1 MEKENILSELRKNIQ
16 EDKFIKIVFSDRQNG
31 EFNKIIIKSLSL
43 KNGKNIQ
50 IESFK
55 DNKAFHKN
63 IELDHFQEIEDIL
76 KGYMENFKQILLQ
89 IENLDI
95 SFIKKKESFT
105 KKINKNNLI
114 KNYIE
119 HNKKKQYILNEGDKI
134 DFLIELGL
142 MSTEGKILKSSY
154 NKFRQ
159 INKYLEFI
167 DDVIE
172 ELKSKKLIDNH
183 INVLDFGCGKSYLTF
198 ALYYYLKHYRKD
210 LSFSIVGLDL
220 KKDVIEFCNKLAQ
233 KLNYENL
240 EFLNGNIKDYD
251 RAKEV
256 DLVFSLH
263 ACNNATDY
271 SLEKA
276 LSLNAKAILAVPC
289 CHHEFFEKIQK
300 NKNSEFYNTLKIM
313 VDNGV
318 VLDKFA
324 TLATDSFRSSE
335 FYNTL
340 KIMVDNGVVLDKFAT
355 LATDSFRSLALELC
369 GYKTK
374 MIEFIDMEHTPK
386 NILIKAI
393 KSKPSNLK
401 EKLKEY
407 NKLKEFLGIQPLLEE
422 LTKKYFLIDTNTEI
436 PYN

>member
-1 MEKENILSELRKNIQ
+1 MEKENILFESIKNIQ
-16 EDKFIKIVFSDRQNG
+16 EDKLIKIVFSDRKSG
-31 EFNKIIIKSLSL
+31 DFNKVIIKPIIL
-43 KNGKNIQ
+43 KSVKNIQ

-63 IELDHFQEIEDIL
+63 IDLNNLKELEDNL
-76 KGYMENFKQILLQ
+76 KEYIDNFKQILLQ
-89 IENLDI
+89 IEGSDI
-95 SFIKKKESFT
+95 SFIRKKENFSR
-105 KKINKNNLI
+105 KEKESNLI
-114 KNYIE
+114 KTSNE

-142 MSTEGKILKSSY
+142 MSIEGKILKSSY
-154 NKFRQ
+154 NKFKQ

-172 ELKSKKLIDNH
+172 ELKAKKLITDH
-183 INVLDFGCGKSYLTF
+183 INVLDFGYGKSYLTF
-198 ALYYYLKHYRKD
+198 ALYYYLKNYRKD
-210 LSFSIVGLDL
+210 LTFSIIGLDL
-220 KKDVIEFCNKLAQ
+220 KKDVIEFCNKLAK

-251 RAKEV
+251 KSKEV

-276 LSLNAKAILAVPC
+276 LSLDAKAILAVPC
-289 CHHEFFEKIQK
+289 CHHEFFEKVQK

-313 VDNGV
+313 
-318 VLDKFA
+318 A
-324 TLATDSFRSSE
+324 
-335 FYNTL
+335 
-340 KIMVDNGVVLDKFAT
+340 DNGVVLDKFAT
-355 LATDSFRSLALELC
+355 LATDSFRSLSLELC

-386 NILIKAI
+386 NILIRAI
-393 KSKPSNLK
+393 KSKSSNLK
-401 EKLKEY
+401 EKLVEY
-407 NKLKEFLGIQPLLEE
+407 NKLKEFLGIKPLLED
-422 LTKKYFLIDTNTEI
+422 LIKKYFLIDTNTEI

>member
-31 EFNKIIIKSLSL
+31 EFNRIIIKSLSL

-63 IELDHFQEIEDIL
+63 IELDNFQEIEDIL

-105 KKINKNNLI
+105 KKENKNNLI

-263 ACNNATDY
+263 ARNNATDY

-313 VDNGV
+313 
-318 VLDKFA
+318 A
-324 TLATDSFRSSE
+324 
-335 FYNTL
+335 
-340 KIMVDNGVVLDKFAT
+340 DNGVVLDKFAT

-422 LTKKYFLIDTNTEI
+422 LIKKYFLIDTNTEI

>member
-105 KKINKNNLI
+105 KKENKNNLI

-159 INKYLEFI
+159 INRYLEFI

-233 KLNYENL
+233 KLDYKSL

-313 VDNGV
+313 ADNGV

-324 TLATDSFRSSE
+324 TLATDSFRSHWS
-335 FYNTL
+335 Y
-340 KIMVDNGVVLDKFAT
+340 VV
-355 LATDSFRSLALELC
+355 
-369 GYKTK
+369 TK
-374 MIEFIDMEHTPK
+374 QK
-386 NILIKAI
+386 
-393 KSKPSNLK
+393 
-401 EKLKEY
+401 
-407 NKLKEFLGIQPLLEE
+407 
-422 LTKKYFLIDTNTEI
+422 
-436 PYN
+436 

>member
-63 IELDHFQEIEDIL
+63 IELNNIQEIENIL
-76 KGYMENFKQILLQ
+76 KEYIENFKQILLQ
-89 IENLDI
+89 VENFDV
-95 SFIKKKESFT
+95 SFIRKKESFI
-105 KKINKNNLI
+105 KRENKNNLI
-114 KNYIE
+114 KNSNE
-119 HNKKKQYILNEGDKI
+119 HNKKKQYILNERDKI

-198 ALYYYLKHYRKD
+198 ALYYYLKNYRKD

-220 KKDVIEFCNKLAQ
+220 KKDVIIFCNKLAQ
-233 KLNYENL
+233 KLNYNNL

-263 ACNNATDY
+263 ACKMLLT
-271 SLEKA
+271 
-276 LSLNAKAILAVPC
+276 I
-289 CHHEFFEKIQK
+289 H
-300 NKNSEFYNTLKIM
+300 LK
-313 VDNGV
+313 
-318 VLDKFA
+318 K
-324 TLATDSFRSSE
+324 
-335 FYNTL
+335 
-340 KIMVDNGVVLDKFAT
+340 
-355 LATDSFRSLALELC
+355 
-369 GYKTK
+369 
-374 MIEFIDMEHTPK
+374 H
-386 NILIKAI
+386 
-393 KSKPSNLK
+393 
-401 EKLKEY
+401 
-407 NKLKEFLGIQPLLEE
+407 
-422 LTKKYFLIDTNTEI
+422 
-436 PYN
+436 

>member
-1 MEKENILSELRKNIQ
+1 MEKENVLFELKKNIQ
-16 EDKFIKIVFSDRQNG
+16 EDKLIKIVFSDRQSG
-31 EFNKIIIKSLSL
+31 DFNKVIIKPIIL
-43 KNGKNIQ
+43 KSAKNIQ

-63 IELDHFQEIEDIL
+63 IDLNNLQELEDNL
-76 KGYMENFKQILLQ
+76 KEYIDNFKQILLQ
-89 IENLDI
+89 IEGSDI
-95 SFIKKKESFT
+95 SFIRKKENFSR
-105 KKINKNNLI
+105 KEKESNLI
-114 KNYIE
+114 KTSNE

-142 MSTEGKILKSSY
+142 MSVEGKILKSSF
-154 NKFRQ
+154 NKFKQ

-172 ELKSKKLIDNH
+172 ELKAKKLITNH

-198 ALYYYLKHYRKD
+198 ALYYYLKNYRKD
-210 LSFSIVGLDL
+210 LTFSIVGLDL
-220 KKDVIEFCNKLAQ
+220 KKDVIEFCNKLAK

-251 RAKEV
+251 KSKEV

-276 LSLNAKAILAVPC
+276 LSLDAKAILAVPC

-313 VDNGV
+313 
-318 VLDKFA
+318 A
-324 TLATDSFRSSE
+324 
-335 FYNTL
+335 
-340 KIMVDNGVVLDKFAT
+340 DNGVVLDKFAT
-355 LATDSFRSLALELC
+355 LATDSFRSLSLELC

-393 KSKPSNLK
+393 KSKSSNLK
-401 EKLKEY
+401 EKLTEY
-407 NKLKEFLGIQPLLEE
+407 NKLKEFLGIKPLLED
-422 LTKKYFLIDTNTEI
+422 LIKKYFLIDTNTEI

>member
-1 MEKENILSELRKNIQ
+1 MEKENVLFELKKNIQ
-16 EDKFIKIVFSDRQNG
+16 EDKLIKIVFSDRQSG
-31 EFNKIIIKSLSL
+31 DFNKVIIKPIIL
-43 KNGKNIQ
+43 KSTKNIQ

-63 IELDHFQEIEDIL
+63 IDLNNLQELENNL
-76 KGYMENFKQILLQ
+76 KEYIDNFKQILLQ
-89 IENLDI
+89 IEGSDI
-95 SFIKKKESFT
+95 SFIRKKENFSR
-105 KKINKNNLI
+105 KEKESNLI
-114 KNYIE
+114 KTSNE

-142 MSTEGKILKSSY
+142 MSVEGKILKSSF
-154 NKFRQ
+154 NKFKQ

-172 ELKSKKLIDNH
+172 ELKAKKLITNH

-198 ALYYYLKHYRKD
+198 ALYYYLKNYRKD
-210 LSFSIVGLDL
+210 LTFSIVGLDL
-220 KKDVIEFCNKLAQ
+220 KKDVIEFCNKLAK

-251 RAKEV
+251 KSKEV

-276 LSLNAKAILAVPC
+276 LSLDAKAILAVPC

-313 VDNGV
+313 
-318 VLDKFA
+318 A
-324 TLATDSFRSSE
+324 
-335 FYNTL
+335 
-340 KIMVDNGVVLDKFAT
+340 DNGVVLDKFAT
-355 LATDSFRSLALELC
+355 LATDSFRSLSLELC

-393 KSKPSNLK
+393 KSKSSNLK
-401 EKLKEY
+401 EKLVEY
-407 NKLKEFLGIQPLLEE
+407 NKLKEFLGIKPLLED
-422 LTKKYFLIDTNTEI
+422 LIKKYFLIDTNTEI

>member
-1 MEKENILSELRKNIQ
+1 MEKENILFELKKNIQ
-16 EDKFIKIVFSDRQNG
+16 EDKLIKIVFSDRKSRD
-31 EFNKIIIKSLSL
+31 FNKVIIKPIIL
-43 KNGKNIQ
+43 KSTKNIQ

-63 IELDHFQEIEDIL
+63 IDLNNLQELENIL
-76 KGYMENFKQILLQ
+76 KEYIDNFKQILLQ
-89 IENLDI
+89 IEGSDI
-95 SFIKKKESFT
+95 SFIRKKENFSR
-105 KKINKNNLI
+105 KEKESNLV
-114 KNYIE
+114 KSSNE

-142 MSTEGKILKSSY
+142 MSVEGKILKSSF
-154 NKFRQ
+154 NKFKQ

-172 ELKSKKLIDNH
+172 ELKAKKLITNH

-198 ALYYYLKHYRKD
+198 ALYYYLKNYRKD
-210 LSFSIVGLDL
+210 LTFSIVGLDL
-220 KKDVIEFCNKLAQ
+220 KKDVIEFCNKLAK

-251 RAKEV
+251 KSKEV

-276 LSLNAKAILAVPC
+276 LSLDAKAILAVPC

-313 VDNGV
+313 
-318 VLDKFA
+318 A
-324 TLATDSFRSSE
+324 
-335 FYNTL
+335 
-340 KIMVDNGVVLDKFAT
+340 DNGVVLDKFAT
-355 LATDSFRSLALELC
+355 LATDSFRSLSLELC

-393 KSKPSNLK
+393 KSKSSNLK
-401 EKLKEY
+401 EKLNEY
-407 NKLKEFLGIQPLLEE
+407 NKLKEFLGIKPLLED
-422 LTKKYFLIDTNTEI
+422 LIKKYFSIDTNTEI

>member
-1 MEKENILSELRKNIQ
+1 MEKENVLFELKKNIQ
-16 EDKFIKIVFSDRQNG
+16 EDKLIKIVFSDRKSRD
-31 EFNKIIIKSLSL
+31 FNKVIIKPIIL
-43 KNGKNIQ
+43 KSAKNIQ

-63 IELDHFQEIEDIL
+63 IDLNNLQELEDNL
-76 KGYMENFKQILLQ
+76 KEYIDNFKQILLQ
-89 IENLDI
+89 IEGSDI
-95 SFIKKKESFT
+95 SFIRKKENFSR
-105 KKINKNNLI
+105 KEKESNLV
-114 KNYIE
+114 KTSNE

-142 MSTEGKILKSSY
+142 MSVEGKILKSSF
-154 NKFRQ
+154 NKFKQ

-172 ELKSKKLIDNH
+172 ELKVKKLITNH

-198 ALYYYLKHYRKD
+198 ALYYYLKNYRKD
-210 LSFSIVGLDL
+210 LTFSIVGLDL
-220 KKDVIEFCNKLAQ
+220 KKDVIEFCNKLAK

-251 RAKEV
+251 KSKEV

-276 LSLNAKAILAVPC
+276 LSLDAKAILAVPC
-289 CHHEFFEKIQK
+289 CHHEFFEKVQK

-313 VDNGV
+313 
-318 VLDKFA
+318 A
-324 TLATDSFRSSE
+324 
-335 FYNTL
+335 
-340 KIMVDNGVVLDKFAT
+340 DNGVVLDKFAT
-355 LATDSFRSLALELC
+355 LATDSFRSLSLELC

-386 NILIKAI
+386 NILIRAI
-393 KSKPSNLK
+393 KSKSSNLK
-401 EKLKEY
+401 EKLVEY
-407 NKLKEFLGIQPLLEE
+407 NKLKEFLGIKPLLED
-422 LTKKYFLIDTNTEI
+422 LIKKYFSIDTNTEI

>member
-1 MEKENILSELRKNIQ
+1 MEKENILFELIKNIQ
-16 EDKFIKIVFSDRQNG
+16 EDKLIKIVFSDRKSG
-31 EFNKIIIKSLSL
+31 DFNKVIIKPIIL
-43 KNGKNIQ
+43 KSTKNIQ

-63 IELDHFQEIEDIL
+63 IDLNNLQELEDSL
-76 KGYMENFKQILLQ
+76 KEYIDNFKQILLQ
-89 IENLDI
+89 IEGSDI
-95 SFIKKKESFT
+95 SFIRKKESFSR
-105 KKINKNNLI
+105 KEKESNLI
-114 KNYIE
+114 KTSNE

-142 MSTEGKILKSSY
+142 MSVEGKILKSSF
-154 NKFRQ
+154 NKFKQ

-172 ELKSKKLIDNH
+172 ELKAKKLITNH

-198 ALYYYLKHYRKD
+198 ALYYYLKNYRKD
-210 LSFSIVGLDL
+210 LTFSIVGLDL
-220 KKDVIEFCNKLAQ
+220 KKDVIEFCNKLAK

-251 RAKEV
+251 KSKEV

-276 LSLNAKAILAVPC
+276 LSLDAKAILAVPC

-313 VDNGV
+313 
-318 VLDKFA
+318 A
-324 TLATDSFRSSE
+324 
-335 FYNTL
+335 
-340 KIMVDNGVVLDKFAT
+340 DNGVVLDKFAT
-355 LATDSFRSLALELC
+355 LATDSFRSLSLELC

-386 NILIKAI
+386 NILIRAI
-393 KSKPSNLK
+393 KSKSSNLK
-401 EKLKEY
+401 EKLVEY
-407 NKLKEFLGIQPLLEE
+407 NKLKEFLGIKPLLED
-422 LTKKYFLIDTNTEI
+422 LIKKYFLIDTNTEI

>member
-1 MEKENILSELRKNIQ
+1 MEKENVLFELKKNIQ
-16 EDKFIKIVFSDRQNG
+16 EDKLIKIVFSDRKSRD
-31 EFNKIIIKSLSL
+31 FNKVIIKPIIL
-43 KNGKNIQ
+43 KSAKNIQ

-63 IELDHFQEIEDIL
+63 IDLNNLQELEDNL
-76 KGYMENFKQILLQ
+76 KEYIDNFKQILLQ
-89 IENLDI
+89 IEGSDI
-95 SFIKKKESFT
+95 SFIRKKENFSR
-105 KKINKNNLI
+105 KEKESNLI
-114 KNYIE
+114 KTSNE

-142 MSTEGKILKSSY
+142 MSVEGKILKSSF
-154 NKFRQ
+154 NKFKQ

-172 ELKSKKLIDNH
+172 ELKAKKLITNH

-198 ALYYYLKHYRKD
+198 ALYYYLKNYRKD
-210 LSFSIVGLDL
+210 LTFSIVGLDL
-220 KKDVIEFCNKLAQ
+220 KKDVIEFCNKLAK

-251 RAKEV
+251 KSKEV

-276 LSLNAKAILAVPC
+276 LSLDAKAILAVPC

-313 VDNGV
+313 
-318 VLDKFA
+318 A
-324 TLATDSFRSSE
+324 
-335 FYNTL
+335 
-340 KIMVDNGVVLDKFAT
+340 DNGVVLDKFAT
-355 LATDSFRSLALELC
+355 LATDSFRSLSLELC

-393 KSKPSNLK
+393 KSKSSNLK
-401 EKLKEY
+401 EKLTEY
-407 NKLKEFLGIQPLLEE
+407 NKLKEFLGIKPLLED
-422 LTKKYFLIDTNTEI
+422 LIKKYFLIDTNTEI

>member
-1 MEKENILSELRKNIQ
+1 MEKENVLFELKKNIQ
-16 EDKFIKIVFSDRQNG
+16 EDKLIKIVFSDRQS
-31 EFNKIIIKSLSL
+31 EDFNKVIIKPIIL
-43 KNGKNIQ
+43 KSTKNIQ

-63 IELDHFQEIEDIL
+63 IDLNNLQELEDNL
-76 KGYMENFKQILLQ
+76 KEYIDNFKQILLQ
-89 IENLDI
+89 IEGSDI
-95 SFIKKKESFT
+95 SFIRKKENFSR
-105 KKINKNNLI
+105 KEKESNLI
-114 KNYIE
+114 KTSNE

-142 MSTEGKILKSSY
+142 MSVEGKILKSSF
-154 NKFRQ
+154 NKFKQ

-172 ELKSKKLIDNH
+172 DLKAKKLITNH

-198 ALYYYLKHYRKD
+198 ALYYYLKNYRED
-210 LSFSIVGLDL
+210 LTFSIVGLDL
-220 KKDVIEFCNKLAQ
+220 KKDVIEFCNKLAK

-251 RAKEV
+251 KSKEV

-276 LSLNAKAILAVPC
+276 LSLDAKAILAVPC

-313 VDNGV
+313 
-318 VLDKFA
+318 A
-324 TLATDSFRSSE
+324 
-335 FYNTL
+335 
-340 KIMVDNGVVLDKFAT
+340 DNGVVLDKFAT
-355 LATDSFRSLALELC
+355 LATDSFRSLSLELC

-393 KSKPSNLK
+393 KSKSSNLK
-401 EKLKEY
+401 EKLVEY
-407 NKLKEFLGIQPLLEE
+407 NKLKEFLGIKPLLED
-422 LTKKYFLIDTNTEI
+422 LIKKYFLIDTNTEI

>member
-1 MEKENILSELRKNIQ
+1 MEKENVLFELKKNIQ
-16 EDKFIKIVFSDRQNG
+16 EDKLIKIVFSDRQSG
-31 EFNKIIIKSLSL
+31 DFNKVIIKPIIL
-43 KNGKNIQ
+43 KSTKNIQ

-63 IELDHFQEIEDIL
+63 IDLNNLQELEDSL
-76 KGYMENFKQILLQ
+76 KEYIDNFKQILLQ
-89 IENLDI
+89 IEGSDI
-95 SFIKKKESFT
+95 SFIRKKESFSR
-105 KKINKNNLI
+105 KEKESNLI
-114 KNYIE
+114 KTSNE

-142 MSTEGKILKSSY
+142 MSVEGKILKSSF
-154 NKFRQ
+154 NKFKQ

-172 ELKSKKLIDNH
+172 ELKAKKLITNH

-198 ALYYYLKHYRKD
+198 ALYYYLKNYRKD
-210 LSFSIVGLDL
+210 LTFSIVGLDL
-220 KKDVIEFCNKLAQ
+220 KKDVIEFCNKLAK

-251 RAKEV
+251 KSKEV

-276 LSLNAKAILAVPC
+276 LSLDAKAILAVPC

-313 VDNGV
+313 SDNGV

-324 TLATDSFRSSE
+324 TLP
-335 FYNTL
+335 
-340 KIMVDNGVVLDKFAT
+340 
-355 LATDSFRSLALELC
+355 TDSFRSLSLELC

-393 KSKPSNLK
+393 KSKSSNLK
-401 EKLKEY
+401 EKLVEY
-407 NKLKEFLGIQPLLEE
+407 NKLKEFLGIKPLLED
-422 LTKKYFLIDTNTEI
+422 LIKKYFLIDTNTEI

>member
-1 MEKENILSELRKNIQ
+1 MEKENILSELKKYIQ
-16 EDKFIKIVFSDRQNG
+16 EEKFIKIVFSDRQDG
-31 EFNKIIIKSLSL
+31 DFSKIIIKPLSL

-63 IELDHFQEIEDIL
+63 IELNNFQEIEIIL
-76 KGYMENFKQILLQ
+76 KEYIENFKQILLQ
-89 IENLDI
+89 VESFDI
-95 SFIKKKESFT
+95 SFIRKRESFIKKE
-105 KKINKNNLI
+105 NKNNLI
-114 KNYIE
+114 KSSNE
-119 HNKKKQYILNEGDKI
+119 HNKKKQYILNEGDRI

-142 MSTEGKILKSSY
+142 ITVEGKILKSSY
-154 NKFRQ
+154 NKFKQ

-183 INVLDFGCGKSYLTF
+183 INILDFGCGKSYLTF
-198 ALYYYLKHYRKD
+198 ALYYYLKNYRKD

-220 KKDVIEFCNKLAQ
+220 KKDVIEFCNKLAK

-251 RAKEV
+251 RAMEV

-300 NKNSEFYNTLKIM
+300 NKTSKLYDNLKIM
-313 VDNGV
+313 ADNGI

-324 TLATDSFRSSE
+324 S
-335 FYNTL
+335 
-340 KIMVDNGVVLDKFAT
+340 

-393 KSKPSNLK
+393 KSKSSNFK
-401 EKLKEY
+401 EKLIEY

>member
-1 MEKENILSELRKNIQ
+1 MEKENVLFELKKNIQ
-16 EDKFIKIVFSDRQNG
+16 EDKLIKIVFSDRQSG
-31 EFNKIIIKSLSL
+31 DFNKVIIKPIIL
-43 KNGKNIQ
+43 KSTKNIQ

-63 IELDHFQEIEDIL
+63 IDLNNLQELEDNL
-76 KGYMENFKQILLQ
+76 KEYIDNFKQILLQ
-89 IENLDI
+89 IEGLDI
-95 SFIKKKESFT
+95 SFIRKKENFSR
-105 KKINKNNLI
+105 KEKESNLI
-114 KNYIE
+114 KTSNE

-142 MSTEGKILKSSY
+142 MSVEGKILKSSF
-154 NKFRQ
+154 NKFKQ

-172 ELKSKKLIDNH
+172 ELKAKKLITNH

-198 ALYYYLKHYRKD
+198 ALYYYLKNYRKD
-210 LSFSIVGLDL
+210 LTFSIVGLDL
-220 KKDVIEFCNKLAQ
+220 KKDVIEFCNKLAK

-251 RAKEV
+251 KSKEV

-276 LSLNAKAILAVPC
+276 LSLDAKAILAVPC

-313 VDNGV
+313 
-318 VLDKFA
+318 A
-324 TLATDSFRSSE
+324 
-335 FYNTL
+335 
-340 KIMVDNGVVLDKFAT
+340 DNGVVLDKFAT
-355 LATDSFRSLALELC
+355 LATDSFRSLSLELC

-386 NILIKAI
+386 NILIRAI
-393 KSKPSNLK
+393 KSKSSNLK
-401 EKLKEY
+401 EKLVEY
-407 NKLKEFLGIQPLLEE
+407 NKLKEFLGIKPLLED
-422 LTKKYFLIDTNTEI
+422 LIKKYFLIDTNTEI

>member
-1 MEKENILSELRKNIQ
+1 MEKENVLFELKKNIQ
-16 EDKFIKIVFSDRQNG
+16 EDKLIKIVFSDRKSG
-31 EFNKIIIKSLSL
+31 DFNKVIIKPIIL
-43 KNGKNIQ
+43 KSAKNIQ

-63 IELDHFQEIEDIL
+63 IDLNNLQELEDNL
-76 KGYMENFKQILLQ
+76 KEYIDNFKQILLQ
-89 IENLDI
+89 IEGSDI
-95 SFIKKKESFT
+95 SFIRKKENFSR
-105 KKINKNNLI
+105 KEKDSNLI
-114 KNYIE
+114 KTSNE

-142 MSTEGKILKSSY
+142 MSVEGKILKSSF
-154 NKFRQ
+154 NKFKQ

-172 ELKSKKLIDNH
+172 ELKAKKLITNH

-198 ALYYYLKHYRKD
+198 ALYYYLKNYRKD
-210 LSFSIVGLDL
+210 LTFSIVGLDL
-220 KKDVIEFCNKLAQ
+220 KKDVIEFCNKLAK

-251 RAKEV
+251 KSKEV

-276 LSLNAKAILAVPC
+276 LSLDAKAILAVPC

-313 VDNGV
+313 
-318 VLDKFA
+318 A
-324 TLATDSFRSSE
+324 
-335 FYNTL
+335 
-340 KIMVDNGVVLDKFAT
+340 DNGVVLDKFAT
-355 LATDSFRSLALELC
+355 LATDSFRSLSLELC

-393 KSKPSNLK
+393 KSKSSNLK
-401 EKLKEY
+401 EKLIEY
-407 NKLKEFLGIQPLLEE
+407 NKLKEFLEIKPLLED
-422 LTKKYFLIDTNTEI
+422 LIKKYFLIDTNTEI

>member
-1 MEKENILSELRKNIQ
+1 MEKENILFELKKNIQ
-16 EDKFIKIVFSDRQNG
+16 EDKLIKIVFSDRKSG
-31 EFNKIIIKSLSL
+31 DFNKVIIKPIIL
-43 KNGKNIQ
+43 KSAKNIQ

-63 IELDHFQEIEDIL
+63 IDLNNLQELEDNL
-76 KGYMENFKQILLQ
+76 KEYIDNFKQILLQ
-89 IENLDI
+89 IEGSDI
-95 SFIKKKESFT
+95 SFIRKKENFSR
-105 KKINKNNLI
+105 KEKESNLI
-114 KNYIE
+114 KTSNE

-142 MSTEGKILKSSY
+142 MSVEGKILKSSF
-154 NKFRQ
+154 NKFKQ

-172 ELKSKKLIDNH
+172 ELKAKKLITNH

-198 ALYYYLKHYRKD
+198 ALYYYLKNYRKD
-210 LSFSIVGLDL
+210 LTFSIVGLDL
-220 KKDVIEFCNKLAQ
+220 KKDVIEFCNKLAK

-251 RAKEV
+251 KSKEV

-276 LSLNAKAILAVPC
+276 LSLDAKAILAVPC

-313 VDNGV
+313 
-318 VLDKFA
+318 A
-324 TLATDSFRSSE
+324 
-335 FYNTL
+335 
-340 KIMVDNGVVLDKFAT
+340 DNGVVLDKFAT
-355 LATDSFRSLALELC
+355 LATDSFRSLSLELC

-393 KSKPSNLK
+393 KSKSSNLK
-401 EKLKEY
+401 EKLVEY
-407 NKLKEFLGIQPLLEE
+407 NKLKEFLGIKPLLED
-422 LTKKYFLIDTNTEI
+422 LIKKYFLIDTNTEI

>member
-1 MEKENILSELRKNIQ
+1 MEKENILFELKKNIQ
-16 EDKFIKIVFSDRQNG
+16 EDKLIKIVFSDRKSG
-31 EFNKIIIKSLSL
+31 DFNKVIIKPIIL
-43 KNGKNIQ
+43 KSAKNIQ

-63 IELDHFQEIEDIL
+63 IDLNNLQELEDNL
-76 KGYMENFKQILLQ
+76 KEYIDNFKQILLQ
-89 IENLDI
+89 IEGSDI
-95 SFIKKKESFT
+95 SFIRKKENFSR
-105 KKINKNNLI
+105 KEKESNLI
-114 KNYIE
+114 KTSNE

-142 MSTEGKILKSSY
+142 MSVEGKILKSSF
-154 NKFRQ
+154 NKFKQ

-172 ELKSKKLIDNH
+172 ELKAKKLITNH

-198 ALYYYLKHYRKD
+198 ALYYYLKNYRKD
-210 LSFSIVGLDL
+210 LTFSIVGLDL
-220 KKDVIEFCNKLAQ
+220 KKDVIEFCNKLAK

-240 EFLNGNIKDYD
+240 EFLNGNIKDYNKS
-251 RAKEV
+251 KEV

-276 LSLNAKAILAVPC
+276 LSLDAKAILAVPC

-313 VDNGV
+313 
-318 VLDKFA
+318 A
-324 TLATDSFRSSE
+324 
-335 FYNTL
+335 
-340 KIMVDNGVVLDKFAT
+340 DNGVVLDKFAT
-355 LATDSFRSLALELC
+355 LATDSFRSLSLELC

-393 KSKPSNLK
+393 KSKSSNLK
-401 EKLKEY
+401 EKLVEY
-407 NKLKEFLGIQPLLEE
+407 NKLKEFLGIKPLLED
-422 LTKKYFLIDTNTEI
+422 LIKKYFSIDTNTEI

>member
-1 MEKENILSELRKNIQ
+1 MLKENILSELIENIKD
-16 EDKFIKIVFSDRQNG
+16 EKFIKIVFSDKQN
-31 EFNKIIIKSLSL
+31 EDFNKIIIKPLLL
-43 KNGKNIQ
+43 KSEKNIQ

-55 DNKAFHKN
+55 ENKAFHKN
-63 IELDHFQEIEDIL
+63 IELNNIQEIENIL
-76 KGYMENFKQILLQ
+76 KKYIKNFKQILLQ

-95 SFIKKKESFT
+95 SFIKKKENFL
-105 KKINKNNLI
+105 KKENKNNLI
-114 KNYIE
+114 KNSNE

-142 MSTEGKILKSSY
+142 MSVEGKILKSSY
-154 NKFRQ
+154 NKFKQ

-172 ELKSKKLIDNH
+172 ELKDKKLINNH
-183 INVLDFGCGKSYLTF
+183 INILDFGCGKSYLTF
-198 ALYYYLKHYRKD
+198 ALYYYLKNYRKN

-233 KLNYENL
+233 KLNYNNL

-251 RAKEV
+251 KAKEV

-300 NKNSEFYNTLKIM
+300 NKNSNFYSTLKIM
-313 VDNGV
+313 
-318 VLDKFA
+318 A
-324 TLATDSFRSSE
+324 
-335 FYNTL
+335 
-340 KIMVDNGVVLDKFAT
+340 DNGVVLDKFAT
-355 LATDSFRSLALELC
+355 LATDSFRSLTLELC

-374 MIEFIDMEHTPK
+374 MIEFIDTEHTPK
-386 NILIKAI
+386 NILIRAI
-393 KSKPSNLK
+393 KSKSSNLK

-407 NKLKEFLGIQPLLEE
+407 NKLKRFLGIKPLLED
-422 LTKKYFLIDTNTEI
+422 LTKKYFLIDTNIEI

>member
-1 MEKENILSELRKNIQ
+1 MQKDNILFELIEDIQ
-16 EDKFIKIVFSDRQNG
+16 KDKFIKIVFSDRQNG
-31 EFNKIIIKSLSL
+31 NFSKIIIKPLSL
-43 KNGKNIQ
+43 KTGKNIQ

-63 IELDHFQEIEDIL
+63 IELNNLQEIENTL
-76 KGYMENFKQILLQ
+76 KEYIENFKQILLQ

-95 SFIKKKESFT
+95 SFMKKKERFI
-105 KKINKNNLI
+105 KKENKNNLI
-114 KNYIE
+114 KNSNE

-142 MSTEGKILKSSY
+142 MSAEGKILKSSY
-154 NKFRQ
+154 NKFKQ

-183 INVLDFGCGKSYLTF
+183 INILDFGCGKSYLTF

-251 RAKEV
+251 KSKEV

-276 LSLNAKAILAVPC
+276 LSLSAKAILAVPC

-300 NKNSEFYNTLKIM
+300 SKNSDFYNTLKIM
-313 VDNGV
+313 
-318 VLDKFA
+318 L
-324 TLATDSFRSSE
+324 
-335 FYNTL
+335 
-340 KIMVDNGVVLDKFAT
+340 DNGVVLDKFAT
-355 LATDSFRSLALELC
+355 LATDSFRSLTLELC

-374 MIEFIDMEHTPK
+374 MIEFIDTEHTPK
-386 NILIKAI
+386 NILIRAI
-393 KSKPSNLK
+393 KSKSSNLK

-407 NKLKEFLGIQPLLEE
+407 NRLKEFLGIQPLLED

>member
-1 MEKENILSELRKNIQ
+1 MEKENILFESIKNIQ
-16 EDKFIKIVFSDRQNG
+16 EDKLIKIVFSDRKSG
-31 EFNKIIIKSLSL
+31 DFNKVIIKPIIL
-43 KNGKNIQ
+43 KSVKNIQ

-63 IELDHFQEIEDIL
+63 IDLNNLKELEDNL
-76 KGYMENFKQILLQ
+76 KEYIDNFKQILLQ
-89 IENLDI
+89 IEGSDI
-95 SFIKKKESFT
+95 SFIRKKENFSR
-105 KKINKNNLI
+105 KEKESNLI
-114 KNYIE
+114 KTSNE

-142 MSTEGKILKSSY
+142 MSIEGKILKSSY
-154 NKFRQ
+154 NKFKQ

-172 ELKSKKLIDNH
+172 ELKAKKLITDH

-198 ALYYYLKHYRKD
+198 ALYYYLKNYRKD
-210 LSFSIVGLDL
+210 LTFSIIGLDL
-220 KKDVIEFCNKLAQ
+220 KKDVIEFCNKLAK

-251 RAKEV
+251 KSKEV

-276 LSLNAKAILAVPC
+276 LSLDAKAILAVPY
-289 CHHEFFEKIQK
+289 CHHEFFEKVQK

-313 VDNGV
+313 
-318 VLDKFA
+318 A
-324 TLATDSFRSSE
+324 
-335 FYNTL
+335 
-340 KIMVDNGVVLDKFAT
+340 DNGVVLDKFAT
-355 LATDSFRSLALELC
+355 LATDSFRSLSLELC

-386 NILIKAI
+386 NILIRAI
-393 KSKPSNLK
+393 KSKSSNLK
-401 EKLKEY
+401 EKLVEY
-407 NKLKEFLGIQPLLEE
+407 NKLKEFLGIKPLLED
-422 LTKKYFLIDTNTEI
+422 LIKKYFLIDTNTEI

>member
-1 MEKENILSELRKNIQ
+1 MEKENVLFELKKNIQ
-16 EDKFIKIVFSDRQNG
+16 EDKLIKIVFSDRKSG
-31 EFNKIIIKSLSL
+31 DFNKVIIKPIIL
-43 KNGKNIQ
+43 KSARNIQ

-63 IELDHFQEIEDIL
+63 IDLNNLQELEDNL
-76 KGYMENFKQILLQ
+76 KEYIDNFKQILLQ
-89 IENLDI
+89 IEGSDI
-95 SFIKKKESFT
+95 SFIRKKENFSR
-105 KKINKNNLI
+105 KEKESNLI
-114 KNYIE
+114 KTSNE

-142 MSTEGKILKSSY
+142 MSVEGKILKSSF
-154 NKFRQ
+154 NKFKQ

-172 ELKSKKLIDNH
+172 ELKAKKLITNH

-198 ALYYYLKHYRKD
+198 ALYYYLKNYRKD
-210 LSFSIVGLDL
+210 LTFSIVGLDL
-220 KKDVIEFCNKLAQ
+220 KKDVIEFCNKLAK

-251 RAKEV
+251 KSKEV

-276 LSLNAKAILAVPC
+276 LSLDAKAILAVPC

-313 VDNGV
+313 ADNGV
-318 VLDKFA
+318 VLDKFP
-324 TLATDSFRSSE
+324 
-335 FYNTL
+335 
-340 KIMVDNGVVLDKFAT
+340 T
-355 LATDSFRSLALELC
+355 LATDSFRSLSLELC

-393 KSKPSNLK
+393 KSKSSNLK
-401 EKLKEY
+401 EKLTEY
-407 NKLKEFLGIQPLLEE
+407 NKLKEFLGIKPLLED
-422 LTKKYFLIDTNTEI
+422 LIKKYFLIDTNTEI

>member
-1 MEKENILSELRKNIQ
+1 MEKENVLFELKKNIQ
-16 EDKFIKIVFSDRQNG
+16 EDKLIKIVFSDRQSG
-31 EFNKIIIKSLSL
+31 DFNKVIIKPIIL
-43 KNGKNIQ
+43 KSAKNIQ

-63 IELDHFQEIEDIL
+63 IDLNNLQELEDNL
-76 KGYMENFKQILLQ
+76 KEYIDNFKQILLQ
-89 IENLDI
+89 IEGSDI
-95 SFIKKKESFT
+95 SFIRKKENFSR
-105 KKINKNNLI
+105 KEKESNLI
-114 KNYIE
+114 KTSNE

-142 MSTEGKILKSSY
+142 MSVEGKILKSSF
-154 NKFRQ
+154 NKFKQ

-172 ELKSKKLIDNH
+172 ELKAKKLITNH

-198 ALYYYLKHYRKD
+198 ALYYYLKNYRKD
-210 LSFSIVGLDL
+210 LTFSIVGLDL
-220 KKDVIEFCNKLAQ
+220 KKDVIEFCNKLAK

-251 RAKEV
+251 KSKEV

-276 LSLNAKAILAVPC
+276 LSLDAKAILAVPC

-313 VDNGV
+313 
-318 VLDKFA
+318 A
-324 TLATDSFRSSE
+324 
-335 FYNTL
+335 
-340 KIMVDNGVVLDKFAT
+340 DNGVVLDKFAT
-355 LATDSFRSLALELC
+355 LATDSFRSLSLELC

-393 KSKPSNLK
+393 KSKSSNLK
-401 EKLKEY
+401 EKLTEY
-407 NKLKEFLGIQPLLEE
+407 NKLKEFLGIKPLLED
-422 LTKKYFLIDTNTEI
+422 LIKKYFSIDTNTEI

>member
-1 MEKENILSELRKNIQ
+1 MEKENVLFELKKNIQ
-16 EDKFIKIVFSDRQNG
+16 EDKLIKIVFSDRQSG
-31 EFNKIIIKSLSL
+31 DFNKVIIKPIIL
-43 KNGKNIQ
+43 KSTKNIQ

-63 IELDHFQEIEDIL
+63 IDLNNLQELENNL
-76 KGYMENFKQILLQ
+76 KEYIDNFKQILLQ
-89 IENLDI
+89 IEGSDI
-95 SFIKKKESFT
+95 SFIRKKENFSR
-105 KKINKNNLI
+105 KEKESNLI
-114 KNYIE
+114 KTSNE

-142 MSTEGKILKSSY
+142 MSVEGKILKSSF
-154 NKFRQ
+154 NKFKQ

-172 ELKSKKLIDNH
+172 ELKAKKLITNH

-198 ALYYYLKHYRKD
+198 ALYYYLKNYRKD
-210 LSFSIVGLDL
+210 LTFSIVGLDL
-220 KKDVIEFCNKLAQ
+220 KKDVIAFCNKLAK

-251 RAKEV
+251 KSKEV

-276 LSLNAKAILAVPC
+276 LSLDAKAILAVPC

-313 VDNGV
+313 
-318 VLDKFA
+318 A
-324 TLATDSFRSSE
+324 
-335 FYNTL
+335 
-340 KIMVDNGVVLDKFAT
+340 DNGVVLDKFAT
-355 LATDSFRSLALELC
+355 LATDSFRSLSLELC

-393 KSKPSNLK
+393 KSKSSNLK
-401 EKLKEY
+401 EKLTEY
-407 NKLKEFLGIQPLLEE
+407 NKLKEFLGIKPLLED
-422 LTKKYFLIDTNTEI
+422 LIKKYFSIDTNTEI

>member
-63 IELDHFQEIEDIL
+63 IELDNFQEIEDIL

-198 ALYYYLKHYRKD
+198 ALYYLKHYRKD

-300 NKNSEFYNTLKIM
+300 NKDSEFYNTLKIM
-313 VDNGV
+313 
-318 VLDKFA
+318 A
-324 TLATDSFRSSE
+324 
-335 FYNTL
+335 
-340 KIMVDNGVVLDKFAT
+340 DNGVVLDKFAT

-386 NILIKAI
+386 NILIRAV
-393 KSKPSNLK
+393 KSKSSNLK

-407 NKLKEFLGIQPLLEE
+407 NRLKDFLGINPLLED
-422 LTKKYFLIDTNTEI
+422 LSKKYFLIDTNIEI

>member
-1 MEKENILSELRKNIQ
+1 MEKENVLFELKKNIQ
-16 EDKFIKIVFSDRQNG
+16 EDKLIKIVFSDRQSG
-31 EFNKIIIKSLSL
+31 DFNKVIIKPIIL
-43 KNGKNIQ
+43 KSTKNIQ

-63 IELDHFQEIEDIL
+63 IDLNNLQELEDNL
-76 KGYMENFKQILLQ
+76 KEYIDNFKQILLQ
-89 IENLDI
+89 IEGTDI
-95 SFIKKKESFT
+95 SFIRKKEKES
-105 KKINKNNLI
+105 NLI
-114 KNYIE
+114 KNSNK
-119 HNKKKQYILNEGDKI
+119 HNKKKQYILNEGNKI

-142 MSTEGKILKSSY
+142 MSVEGKILKSSF
-154 NKFRQ
+154 NKFKQ

-172 ELKSKKLIDNH
+172 ELKAKKLITNH

-198 ALYYYLKHYRKD
+198 ALYYYLKNYRKD
-210 LSFSIVGLDL
+210 LTFSIVGLDL
-220 KKDVIEFCNKLAQ
+220 KKDVIEFCNKLAK

-251 RAKEV
+251 KSKEV

-276 LSLNAKAILAVPC
+276 LSLDAKAILAVPC

-313 VDNGV
+313 
-318 VLDKFA
+318 A
-324 TLATDSFRSSE
+324 
-335 FYNTL
+335 
-340 KIMVDNGVVLDKFAT
+340 DNGVVLDKFAT
-355 LATDSFRSLALELC
+355 LATDSFRSLSLELC

-393 KSKPSNLK
+393 KSKSSNLK
-401 EKLKEY
+401 EKLVEY
-407 NKLKEFLGIQPLLEE
+407 NKLKEFLGIKPLLED
-422 LTKKYFLIDTNTEI
+422 LIKKYFSIDTNTEI

>member
-1 MEKENILSELRKNIQ
+1 MEKENVLFELKKNIQ
-16 EDKFIKIVFSDRQNG
+16 EDKLIKIVFSDRQSG
-31 EFNKIIIKSLSL
+31 DFNKVIIKPIIL
-43 KNGKNIQ
+43 KSTKNIQ

-63 IELDHFQEIEDIL
+63 IDLNNLQELEDNL
-76 KGYMENFKQILLQ
+76 KEYIDNFKQILLQ
-89 IENLDI
+89 IEGLDI
-95 SFIKKKESFT
+95 SFIRKKENFSR
-105 KKINKNNLI
+105 KEKESNLI
-114 KNYIE
+114 KTSNE

-142 MSTEGKILKSSY
+142 MSVEGKILKSSY
-154 NKFRQ
+154 NKFKQ

-172 ELKSKKLIDNH
+172 ELKAKKLITNH

-198 ALYYYLKHYRKD
+198 ALYYYLKNYRKD
-210 LSFSIVGLDL
+210 LTFSIVGLDL
-220 KKDVIEFCNKLAQ
+220 KKDVIEFCNKLAK

-251 RAKEV
+251 KSKEV

-276 LSLNAKAILAVPC
+276 LSLDAKAILAVPC

-313 VDNGV
+313 
-318 VLDKFA
+318 A
-324 TLATDSFRSSE
+324 
-335 FYNTL
+335 
-340 KIMVDNGVVLDKFAT
+340 DNGVVLDKFAT
-355 LATDSFRSLALELC
+355 LATDSFRSLSLELC

-393 KSKPSNLK
+393 KSKSSNLK
-401 EKLKEY
+401 EKLVEY
-407 NKLKEFLGIQPLLEE
+407 NKLKEFLGIKPLLED
-422 LTKKYFLIDTNTEI
+422 LIKKYFLIDTNTEI

>member
-43 KNGKNIQ
+43 KNCKNIQ

-63 IELDHFQEIEDIL
+63 IELDNFQEIEDIL

-105 KKINKNNLI
+105 KKENKNNLI

-159 INKYLEFI
+159 INRYLEFI

-172 ELKSKKLIDNH
+172 ELKSKKLINNH

-198 ALYYYLKHYRKD
+198 ALYYY
-210 LSFSIVGLDL
+210 
-220 KKDVIEFCNKLAQ
+220 Q

-313 VDNGV
+313 ADNGV

-324 TLATDSFRSSE
+324 S
-335 FYNTL
+335 
-340 KIMVDNGVVLDKFAT
+340 

>member
-1 MEKENILSELRKNIQ
+1 MEKENVLFELKKNIQ
-16 EDKFIKIVFSDRQNG
+16 EDKLIKIVFSDRKSRD
-31 EFNKIIIKSLSL
+31 FNKVIIKPIIL
-43 KNGKNIQ
+43 KSAKNIQ

-63 IELDHFQEIEDIL
+63 IDLNNLQELEDNL
-76 KGYMENFKQILLQ
+76 KEYIDNFKQILLQ
-89 IENLDI
+89 IEGSDI
-95 SFIKKKESFT
+95 SFIRKKENFSR
-105 KKINKNNLI
+105 KEKESNLI
-114 KNYIE
+114 KTSNE

-142 MSTEGKILKSSY
+142 MSVEGKILKSSF
-154 NKFRQ
+154 NKFKQ

-172 ELKSKKLIDNH
+172 ELKAKKLITNH

-198 ALYYYLKHYRKD
+198 ALYYYLKNYRED
-210 LSFSIVGLDL
+210 LTFSIVGLDL
-220 KKDVIEFCNKLAQ
+220 KKDVIEFCNKLAK

-251 RAKEV
+251 KSKEV

-276 LSLNAKAILAVPC
+276 LSLDAKAILAVPC

-313 VDNGV
+313 
-318 VLDKFA
+318 A
-324 TLATDSFRSSE
+324 
-335 FYNTL
+335 
-340 KIMVDNGVVLDKFAT
+340 DNGVVLDKFAT
-355 LATDSFRSLALELC
+355 LATDSFRSLSLELC

-393 KSKPSNLK
+393 KSKSSNLK
-401 EKLKEY
+401 EKLVEY
-407 NKLKEFLGIQPLLEE
+407 NKLKEFLGIKPLLED
-422 LTKKYFLIDTNTEI
+422 LIKKYFSIDTNTEI

>member
-1 MEKENILSELRKNIQ
+1 MEKENVLFELKKNIQ
-16 EDKFIKIVFSDRQNG
+16 EDKLIKIVFSDRKSG
-31 EFNKIIIKSLSL
+31 DFNKVIIKPIIL
-43 KNGKNIQ
+43 KSARNIQ

-63 IELDHFQEIEDIL
+63 IDLNNLQELEDNL
-76 KGYMENFKQILLQ
+76 KEYIDNFKQILLQ
-89 IENLDI
+89 IEGSDI
-95 SFIKKKESFT
+95 SFIRKKENFSR
-105 KKINKNNLI
+105 KEKESNLI
-114 KNYIE
+114 KTSNE

-142 MSTEGKILKSSY
+142 MSVEGKILKSSF
-154 NKFRQ
+154 NKFKQ

-172 ELKSKKLIDNH
+172 ELKAKKLITNH

-198 ALYYYLKHYRKD
+198 ALYYYLKNYRKD
-210 LSFSIVGLDL
+210 LTFSIVGLDL
-220 KKDVIEFCNKLAQ
+220 KKDVIEFCNKLAK

-240 EFLNGNIKDYD
+240 EFLNGNIKDYNKS
-251 RAKEV
+251 KEV

-276 LSLNAKAILAVPC
+276 LSLDAKAILAVPC

-313 VDNGV
+313 
-318 VLDKFA
+318 A
-324 TLATDSFRSSE
+324 
-335 FYNTL
+335 
-340 KIMVDNGVVLDKFAT
+340 DNGVVLDKFAT
-355 LATDSFRSLALELC
+355 LATDSFRSLSLELC

-393 KSKPSNLK
+393 KSKSSNLK
-401 EKLKEY
+401 EKLTEY
-407 NKLKEFLGIQPLLEE
+407 NKLKEFLGIKPLLED
-422 LTKKYFLIDTNTEI
+422 LIKKYFLIDTNTEI

>member
-1 MEKENILSELRKNIQ
+1 MEKENILFESIKNIQ
-16 EDKFIKIVFSDRQNG
+16 EDKLIKIVFSDRKSG
-31 EFNKIIIKSLSL
+31 DFNKVIIKPIIL
-43 KNGKNIQ
+43 KSVKNIQ

-63 IELDHFQEIEDIL
+63 IDLNNLKELEDNL
-76 KGYMENFKQILLQ
+76 KEYIDNFKQILLQ
-89 IENLDI
+89 IEGSDI
-95 SFIKKKESFT
+95 SFIRKKENFSR
-105 KKINKNNLI
+105 KEKESNLI
-114 KNYIE
+114 KTSNE

-142 MSTEGKILKSSY
+142 MSIEGKILKSSY
-154 NKFRQ
+154 NKFKQ

-172 ELKSKKLIDNH
+172 ELKTKKLITNH

-198 ALYYYLKHYRKD
+198 ALYYYLKNYRKD
-210 LSFSIVGLDL
+210 LTFSIVGLDL
-220 KKDVIEFCNKLAQ
+220 KKDVIEFCNKLAK

-251 RAKEV
+251 KSKEV

-276 LSLNAKAILAVPC
+276 LSLDAKAILAVPC

-313 VDNGV
+313 
-318 VLDKFA
+318 A
-324 TLATDSFRSSE
+324 
-335 FYNTL
+335 
-340 KIMVDNGVVLDKFAT
+340 DNGVVLDKFAT
-355 LATDSFRSLALELC
+355 LATDSFRSLSLELC

-393 KSKPSNLK
+393 KSKSSNLK
-401 EKLKEY
+401 EKLVEY
-407 NKLKEFLGIQPLLEE
+407 NKLKEFLGIKPLLED
-422 LTKKYFLIDTNTEI
+422 LIKKYFSIDTNTEI

>member
-43 KNGKNIQ
+43 KNCKNIQ

-63 IELDHFQEIEDIL
+63 IELNNIQEIENIL
-76 KGYMENFKQILLQ
+76 KEYIENFKQILLQ
-89 IENLDI
+89 VENFDV
-95 SFIKKKESFT
+95 SFIRKKESFI
-105 KKINKNNLI
+105 KRENKNNLI
-114 KNYIE
+114 KNSNE
-119 HNKKKQYILNEGDKI
+119 HNKKKQYILNERDKI

-198 ALYYYLKHYRKD
+198 ALYYYLKNYRKD

-233 KLNYENL
+233 KLNYNNL

-251 RAKEV
+251 KSKEV

-300 NKNSEFYNTLKIM
+300 SKNS
-313 VDNGV
+313 D
-318 VLDKFA
+318 
-324 TLATDSFRSSE
+324 

-355 LATDSFRSLALELC
+355 LATDSFRSLTLELC

-386 NILIKAI
+386 NILIRAI
-393 KSKPSNLK
+393 KSKSSNLK

-407 NKLKEFLGIQPLLEE
+407 NKLKEFIGIKPLLED
-422 LTKKYFLIDTNTEI
+422 LTKKYFLIDTNIEI

>member
-1 MEKENILSELRKNIQ
+1 MEKENILFELIKNIQ
-16 EDKFIKIVFSDRQNG
+16 DDKLIKIVFSDKKSG
-31 EFNKIIIKSLSL
+31 DFNKVIIKPIIL
-43 KNGKNIQ
+43 KSAKNIQ

-63 IELDHFQEIEDIL
+63 IDLNNLQELEDNL
-76 KGYMENFKQILLQ
+76 KEYIDNFKQILLQ
-89 IENLDI
+89 IEGSDI
-95 SFIKKKESFT
+95 SFIRKKENFSR
-105 KKINKNNLI
+105 KEKESNLI
-114 KNYIE
+114 KTSNE

-142 MSTEGKILKSSY
+142 MSVEGKILKSSF
-154 NKFRQ
+154 NKFKQ

-172 ELKSKKLIDNH
+172 ELKAKKLITNH
-183 INVLDFGCGKSYLTF
+183 ISVLDFGCGKSYLTF
-198 ALYYYLKHYRKD
+198 ALYYYLKNYRKD
-210 LSFSIVGLDL
+210 LTFSIVGLDL
-220 KKDVIEFCNKLAQ
+220 KKDVIEFCNKLAK

-240 EFLNGNIKDYD
+240 EFLNGNIKDYNKS
-251 RAKEV
+251 KEV

-276 LSLNAKAILAVPC
+276 LSLDAKAILAVPC

-300 NKNSEFYNTLKIM
+300 NKNSEFYDTLKIM
-313 VDNGV
+313 
-318 VLDKFA
+318 A
-324 TLATDSFRSSE
+324 
-335 FYNTL
+335 
-340 KIMVDNGVVLDKFAT
+340 DNGVVLDKFAT
-355 LATDSFRSLALELC
+355 LATDSFRSLSLELC

-393 KSKPSNLK
+393 KSKSSNLK
-401 EKLKEY
+401 EKLTEY
-407 NKLKEFLGIQPLLEE
+407 NKLKEFLGIKPLLED
-422 LTKKYFLIDTNTEI
+422 LIKKYFSIDTNTEI

>member
-43 KNGKNIQ
+43 KNCKNIQ

-63 IELDHFQEIEDIL
+63 IELNNIQEIENIL
-76 KGYMENFKQILLQ
+76 KEYIENFKQILLQ
-89 IENLDI
+89 VENFDV
-95 SFIKKKESFT
+95 SFIRKKESFI
-105 KKINKNNLI
+105 KRENKNNLI
-114 KNYIE
+114 KNSNE

-198 ALYYYLKHYRKD
+198 ALYYYLKNYRKD

-300 NKNSEFYNTLKIM
+300 SKNSDFYNTLKIM
-313 VDNGV
+313 
-318 VLDKFA
+318 L
-324 TLATDSFRSSE
+324 
-335 FYNTL
+335 
-340 KIMVDNGVVLDKFAT
+340 DNGVVLDKFAT
-355 LATDSFRSLALELC
+355 LATDSFRSLTLELC

-386 NILIKAI
+386 NILIRAV
-393 KSKPSNLK
+393 KSKSSNLK

-407 NKLKEFLGIQPLLEE
+407 NRLKDFLGINPYIRRFV
-422 LTKKYFLIDTNTEI
+422 KKIFFN
-436 PYN
+436 

>member
-1 MEKENILSELRKNIQ
+1 MEKENILFELIKNIQ
-16 EDKFIKIVFSDRQNG
+16 EDKLIKIVFSDRQSG
-31 EFNKIIIKSLSL
+31 DFNKVIIKPIIL
-43 KNGKNIQ
+43 KSTKNIQ

-63 IELDHFQEIEDIL
+63 IDLNNLQELEDNL
-76 KGYMENFKQILLQ
+76 KEYIDNFKQILLQ
-89 IENLDI
+89 IEGSDI
-95 SFIKKKESFT
+95 SFIRKKESFSR
-105 KKINKNNLI
+105 KEKESNLI
-114 KNYIE
+114 KTSNE

-142 MSTEGKILKSSY
+142 MSVEGKILKSSF
-154 NKFRQ
+154 NKFKQ

-172 ELKSKKLIDNH
+172 ELKAKKLITNH

-198 ALYYYLKHYRKD
+198 ALYYYLKNYRKD
-210 LSFSIVGLDL
+210 LTFSIVGLDL
-220 KKDVIEFCNKLAQ
+220 KKDVIEFCNKLAK

-251 RAKEV
+251 KSKEV

-276 LSLNAKAILAVPC
+276 LSLDAKAILAVPC

-313 VDNGV
+313 ADNGV
-318 VLDKFA
+318 
-324 TLATDSFRSSE
+324 
-335 FYNTL
+335 
-340 KIMVDNGVVLDKFAT
+340 ILDKFAT
-355 LATDSFRSLALELC
+355 LATDSFRSLSLELC

-393 KSKPSNLK
+393 KSKSSNLK
-401 EKLKEY
+401 EKLVEY
-407 NKLKEFLGIQPLLEE
+407 NKLKEFLGIKPLLED
-422 LTKKYFLIDTNTEI
+422 LIKKYFLIDTNTEI

>member
-1 MEKENILSELRKNIQ
+1 MEKENVLFELKKNIQ
-16 EDKFIKIVFSDRQNG
+16 EDKLIKIVFSDRQSG
-31 EFNKIIIKSLSL
+31 DFNKVIIKPIIL
-43 KNGKNIQ
+43 KSTKNIQ

-63 IELDHFQEIEDIL
+63 IDLNNLQELEDNL
-76 KGYMENFKQILLQ
+76 KEYIDNFKQILLQ
-89 IENLDI
+89 IEGLDI
-95 SFIKKKESFT
+95 SFIRKKENFSR
-105 KKINKNNLI
+105 KEKDSNLI
-114 KNYIE
+114 KTSNE

-142 MSTEGKILKSSY
+142 MSVEGKILKSSF
-154 NKFRQ
+154 NKFKQ

-172 ELKSKKLIDNH
+172 ELKAKKLITNH

-198 ALYYYLKHYRKD
+198 ALYYYLKNYRKD
-210 LSFSIVGLDL
+210 LTFSIVGLDL
-220 KKDVIEFCNKLAQ
+220 KKDVIEFCNKLAK

-240 EFLNGNIKDYD
+240 EFLNGNIKDYNKS
-251 RAKEV
+251 KEV

-276 LSLNAKAILAVPC
+276 LSLDAKAILAVPC

-313 VDNGV
+313 
-318 VLDKFA
+318 A
-324 TLATDSFRSSE
+324 
-335 FYNTL
+335 
-340 KIMVDNGVVLDKFAT
+340 DNGVVLDKFAT
-355 LATDSFRSLALELC
+355 LATDSFRSLSLELC

-386 NILIKAI
+386 NILIRAI
-393 KSKPSNLK
+393 KSKSSNLK
-401 EKLKEY
+401 EKLVEY
-407 NKLKEFLGIQPLLEE
+407 NKLKEFLGIKPLLED
-422 LTKKYFLIDTNTEI
+422 LIKKYFLIDTNTEI